1 MKPFFFLLLLLGSAI
16 LFDIIFRPFELLTE
30 ATRHWPTRLKTKRQ
44 SASAALLDAGRRAS
58 RQRAPSSDG
67 WRPAAQF

>member
-1 MKPFFFLLLLLGSAI
+1 MKPFFLLLLLLGSAI

-44 SASAALLDAGRRAS
+44 RASAALLKAGRSATRK
-58 RQRAPSSDG
+58 RVPSSDG